1 MNPLAYIM
9 MFGWIPAV
17 LYILWRLPARRA
29 IVVSFITAWLLL
41 PEAVFILPGIPD
53 FTKMS
58 ATCYGVLLAT
68 IVFDV
73 KRFSSFQ
80 LGWLDLPVLVW
91 CVCPFASAITNNLG
105 LYDGISAVVEQ
116 TMVWGVPYYLGRI
129 YLNNLAGL
137 RELAIGI
144 FIGGLIYVPLC
155 LFEARMSR
163 NLHNLFYGFNTPASG
178 YLISLRYGGYRPS
191 VFMES
196 GLMVGAWM
204 MAASLIGI
212 WLWKAGVIKQVWSI
226 AIKWLV
232 GALLVTFVIVKATG
246 AWILLAI
253 GVVIL
258 FVANWFRTSL
268 VLLLLILSIWSYLY
282 VGVTGT
288 FSGDQIVSVVS
299 EVINEERAG
308 SLKFRF
314 DHEELL
320 SAKARQ
326 KMIFGWGGWGRNR
339 LSDEWGKDISIT
351 DSLWIIAFG
360 SYGVVGLISITA
372 SLLLPVIGFLQRYP
386 ASLWLN
392 PKVAPAATLAVL
404 LALYMVDCVLNA
416 MVNPIFTL
424 ACGGI
429 AGLVLKPTRTSKI
442 MPVRLS
448 ATERYLV

>member
-1 MNPLAYIM
+1 MNPLAYII

-80 LGWLDLPVLVW
+80 LGWLDLPMLIW

-144 FIGGLIYVPLC
+144 FIGGLIYVPFC

-163 NLHNLFYGFNTPASG
+163 NLHNLFYGFNTPASS

-212 WLWKAGVIKQVWSI
+212 WLWKAGVIKQLWSI

-308 SLKFRF
+308 SLRFRF
-314 DHEELL
+314 DNEELL